1 MVAEFFVV
9 AIATNSANKIVWV
22 ESRAKESEN
31 SMKKMPFPRRRVV
44 ITGIG
49 AVTPIGNTMNDTWN
63 GIIESRKAV
72 RSVEVF
78 DAQNF
83 PCDFAYQVQD
93 FKLDTEGFPTPD
105 HQKYLNR
112 AGQFGWNAAREALA
126 QAKMLGNKTIDYDRV
141 ALCLGVGVGSPD
153 LNWYG
158 DVYMQNK
165 FDQDETTYYHRQYY
179 PTTLTTVLS
188 SMLGARGG
196 NVTIHTA
203 CASSGQA
210 LGEAYDMVASGDC
223 DAVLTGGADSMINP
237 FQMAGFCLL
246 GALSSR
252 KNDPSTA
259 SRPFDADRE
268 GFVLGE
274 GACMFVFEDYE
285 HAKKRGAHIIG
296 EVCGYGVTESAYR
309 ITDLHPEGRGTIEAM
324 QMALNDADID
334 PSQVGYINAHGTS
347 TMLNDRVESLA
358 ISKVFPK
365 VDCNVV
371 VSSTKSMTG
380 HLISAAGALE
390 FAVSVYALQRRVIP
404 PSVNLF
410 QQDEAC
416 DITVAKCEPQPL
428 KAEYALSNS
437 IGFGGSNTSVIAR
450 RFQP

>member
-1 MVAEFFVV
+1 MNQPS
-9 AIATNSANKIVWV
+9 INNSN
-22 ESRAKESEN
+22 
-31 SMKKMPFPRRRVV
+31 RRRVV

-49 AVTPIGNTMNDTWN
+49 AVTPIGNTMDETWN
-63 GIIESRKAV
+63 GIIEGRKSV
-72 RSVEVF
+72 RSVEIF
-78 DAQNF
+78 NAKDF
-83 PCDFAYQVQD
+83 PCDFAYQV
-93 FKLDTEGFPTPD
+93 EGFRLNETGFSNDD
-105 HQKYLNR
+105 HKKFLNR
-112 AGQFGWNAAREALA
+112 AGQFGWNAAREALS
-126 QAKMLGNKTIDYDRV
+126 QANLIDNHHIDPDRS

-158 DVYMQNK
+158 DIYLKNK
-165 FDQDETTYYHRQYY
+165 FLDDEMTLYHRHNF
-179 PTTLTTVLS
+179 PNTLTTVLA
-188 SMLGARGG
+188 SMIGARGG
-196 NVTIHTA
+196 NATIHTA

-210 LGEAYDMVASGDC
+210 LGEAYDMIASGDY
-223 DAVLTGGADSMINP
+223 DVVLTGGADSMINP

-252 KNDPSTA
+252 KNDPTNA

-274 GACMFVFEDYE
+274 GACMFVFEEYE
-285 HAKKRGAHIIG
+285 HAKNRGAVIIG
-296 EVCGYGVTESAYR
+296 EICGYGVTESAYR

-324 QMALNDADID
+324 EMALKDAGIA
-334 PSQVGYINAHGTS
+334 SKQIGYINAHGTS

-365 VDCNVV
+365 DKCKTI

-380 HLISAAGALE
+380 HLISAAGAIE
-390 FAVSVYALQRRVIP
+390 FAVSVYALQKQVIP

-410 QQDEAC
+410 QQDPHCEV
-416 DITVAKCEPQPL
+416 ILAKNEPESF

-450 RFQP
+450 RYQA

>member
-1 MVAEFFVV
+1 MK
-9 AIATNSANKIVWV
+9 TMP
-22 ESRAKESEN
+22 SR
-31 SMKKMPFPRRRVV
+31 PHRRRVV

-63 GIIESRKAV
+63 GIIEGRKAV

-78 DAQNF
+78 DATNF

-93 FKLDTEGFPTPD
+93 FSLDTCGFLSPE
-105 HQKYLNR
+105 HRKFLNR
-112 AGQFGWNAAREALA
+112 AGQFGWNAAREALI
-126 QAKMLGNKTIDYDRV
+126 QSHLLDNDSIDFDRV

-153 LNWYG
+153 MKWYG
-158 DVYMQNK
+158 NVYLQNK
-165 FDQDETTYYHRQYY
+165 FETDEATLYHFSNY
-179 PTTLTTVLS
+179 PPTLTTVLS
-188 SMLGARGG
+188 SMLGAKGG

-210 LGEAYDMVASGDC
+210 LGEAYDMVASGDY

-252 KNDPSTA
+252 KNDPSHA

-285 HAKKRGAHIIG
+285 HAKSRGAEIIG

-324 QMALNDADID
+324 EMALKDAGIT
-334 PSQVGYINAHGTS
+334 PNNVGYINAHGTS

-365 VDCNVV
+365 GQCNAV

-390 FAVSVYALQRRVIP
+390 FAVSVYALQKQVIP

-410 QQDEAC
+410 QQDELC
-416 DITVAKCEPQPL
+416 DVTLAKCEPQPF
-428 KAEYALSNS
+428 KSDYALSNS

-450 RFQP
+450 RIVP